1 VAAVATAAAAAAAA
15 AAASSSSAS
24 ASSTPQRLEG
34 AALRVNANIY
44 VNNMTV
50 PFTLLL
56 FLQSDFFTACLCATP
71 ATLCGKVNSN
81 APTNLIFSQVTNYC
95 PYYFLHYFPSCR

>member
-15 AAASSSSAS
+15 A
-24 ASSTPQRLEG
+24 
-34 AALRVNANIY
+34 RVNANIY